1 MHDERRYVMERP
13 VATILSFLIIYLL
26 ANGCSA
32 AREIPTTEIPRF
44 TSVVDL
50 YEAKYRRVGGNVW
63 WRPYEDPNYRIAQFN
78 IATNLAK
85 ANSRKTEFYSI
96 SKIFCESKGGF
107 FS

>member
-50 YEAKYRRVGGNVW
+50 YEAKYRVVHGNVSLGEVDLVL
-63 WRPYEDPNYRIAQFN
+63 RKKLFH
-78 IATNLAK
+78 LA
-85 ANSRKTEFYSI
+85 AEHSTRLAIHHNFPGHRHPPSVTTLDD
-96 SKIFCESKGGF
+96 
-107 FS
+107 